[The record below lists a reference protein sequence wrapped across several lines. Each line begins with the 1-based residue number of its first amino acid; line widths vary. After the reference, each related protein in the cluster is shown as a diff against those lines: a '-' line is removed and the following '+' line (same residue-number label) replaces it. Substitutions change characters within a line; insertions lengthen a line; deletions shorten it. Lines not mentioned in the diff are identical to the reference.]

1 MVCGSMEG
9 RCWGVGGVRA
19 PHDGGADGGGE
30 VQGEG
35 AVLRDAGAHG
45 AAERAAGG
53 GAAAWGALADA
64 GHGQQ
69 PGAERGRR

>member
-1 MVCGSMEG
+1 MLG
-9 RCWGVGGVRA
+9 RCGVACGPA
-19 PHDGGADGGGE
+19 DDGGADGGGE

-64 GHGQQ
+64 GNGQQ
-69 PGAERGRR
+69 PGAEQGRR